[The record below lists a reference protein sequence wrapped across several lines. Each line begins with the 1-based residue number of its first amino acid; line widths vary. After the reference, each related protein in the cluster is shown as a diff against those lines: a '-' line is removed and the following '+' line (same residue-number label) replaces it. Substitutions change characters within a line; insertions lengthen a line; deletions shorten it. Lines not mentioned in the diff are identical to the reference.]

1 MNAEDVAN
9 KLTFWIKSKIRA
21 AQAKGVVI
29 GLSGGIDSSVLAAL
43 CKRASP
49 EALLGLIM
57 PCHSNPEDEMYARMV
72 VDKFNIPVKKVMLD
86 GVFDAYLGTV
96 EEQNV
101 TASVDNLCVA
111 NLKPRLRMATLYF
124 FANKLRYLV
133 AGSGDR
139 SEIVVG
145 YFTKYGD
152 GAADI
157 FPLGNLLKTEL
168 KALGA
173 YLGVPQPI
181 IDKPSSAGLWPGQ
194 VSEGE
199 LGITYGE
206 IDGYIKTGEAAP
218 AVKKR
223 IEQLIAASEHKRHLP
238 PVPEF

>member
-1 MNAEDVAN
+1 
-9 KLTFWIKSKIRA
+9 
-21 AQAKGVVI
+21 
-29 GLSGGIDSSVLAAL
+29 
-43 CKRASP
+43 
-49 EALLGLIM
+49 
-57 PCHSNPEDEMYARMV
+57 MYARMV
-72 VDKFNIPVKKVMLD
+72 VDKFNIPVKKVVLD

-124 FANKLRYLV
+124 FANKLNYLV

-139 SEIVVG
+139 SEITVG

-173 YLGVPQPI
+173 YLGVPKVI
-181 IDKPSSAGLWPGQ
+181 VEKPSSAGLWPGQ

-206 IDGYIKTGEAAP
+206 IDQYIKTGEAAP
-218 AVKKR
+218 EVKKR
-223 IEQLIAASEHKRHLP
+223 IEQLIAMSAHKRQLP